1 MKSLGI
7 DIGSSSV
14 KVSLLDIASGECA
27 ASSANPATEMPIGSP
42 QSGWAEQDPEMWWHY
57 VCEGIRTIAAQGFAM
72 SDVVSVGITY
82 QMHGLVCLDRQGRPL
97 RPSIIW
103 CDSRAVEIGAEALE
117 GIGRE
122 FCLAHTLNS
131 PGNFTAS
138 KLAWV
143 RRNEPGVFAQIHKFM
158 LPGDYI
164 AYRLSGRMSTSVS
177 GLSEQILWDFEEE
190 RRADFVAGWYGIPP
204 EMIPEAGVSIGTEAR
219 TDEAAERLLGIP
231 AGTPISY
238 RAGDQP
244 NNAFR
249 STSWR
254 RAKSPQQAARAAWYT
269 ASRTNAKPT
278 RSRA

>member
-82 QMHGLVCLDRQGRPL
+82 QMHGLVCLDKQGRPL

-143 RRNEPGVFAQIHKFM
+143 REVEK
-158 LPGDYI
+158 
-164 AYRLSGRMSTSVS
+164 RM
-177 GLSEQILWDFEEE
+177 E
-190 RRADFVAGWYGIPP
+190 
-204 EMIPEAGVSIGTEAR
+204 
-219 TDEAAERLLGIP
+219 
-231 AGTPISY
+231 
-238 RAGDQP
+238 
-244 NNAFR
+244 
-249 STSWR
+249 
-254 RAKSPQQAARAAWYT
+254 
-269 ASRTNAKPT
+269 
-278 RSRA
+278 